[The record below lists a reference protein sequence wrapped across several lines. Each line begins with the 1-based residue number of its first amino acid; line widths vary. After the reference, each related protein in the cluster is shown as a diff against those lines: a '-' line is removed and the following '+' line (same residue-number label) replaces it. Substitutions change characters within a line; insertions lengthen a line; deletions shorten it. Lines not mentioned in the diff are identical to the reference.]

1 MTFLT
6 ITKQSQSK
14 SQNGQHCVFQE
25 LNGGSPDAAFSVVLK
40 YNHSVFLRNDRGA
53 LSKMT

>member
-1 MTFLT
+1 MTFLM

-14 SQNGQHCVFQE
+14 SQKGQHRVFQE

-40 YNHSVFLRNDRGA
+40 YNHSVFFA
-53 LSKMT
+53 K